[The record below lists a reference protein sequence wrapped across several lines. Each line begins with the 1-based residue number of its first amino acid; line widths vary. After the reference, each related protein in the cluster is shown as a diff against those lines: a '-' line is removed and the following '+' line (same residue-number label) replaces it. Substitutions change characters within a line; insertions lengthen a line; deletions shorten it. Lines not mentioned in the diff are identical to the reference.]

1 MSAVMS
7 RRDLPPSSRVWKRPK
22 PMSTMIP
29 YVCPI
34 ESVVKGRFC
43 RRIKETRTQPTP
55 HFVRNVPNPPH
66 DCRRSHLRGARSRA
80 PIALAFGRPTRNPI
94 SHNLH
99 YRLPPNSSHHL
110 PPCAPPPF
118 FPLWADTNNMPPAK
132 KSAAKKAPAKKTI
145 AKKAPAKKSAGKKE
159 EKKEKVK
166 RAPSAYNLFM
176 KSELAKVKKVCDPPH
191 EPRARCLR
199 LGRSLGTPRDMRAAR
214 ALGDPARACRG
225 SRARAAGT
233 HAYPSAFPFSS
244 MDACRGHDHHA
255 REGGA
260 RTRALGSRRLP
271 AACCGHAREHA
282 PRPAHTTAG
291 LGLPAL
297 SWTGDETY
305 RWFPLTRPPLPAS
318 PPSASLAH
326 PWQAN
331 PKLDHKEAFT
341 TAAGN
346 WSKQKK

>member
-22 PMSTMIP
+22 PMIP
-29 YVCPI
+29 YVYPI
-34 ESVVKGRFC
+34 ESVVKGQANRRFC
-43 RRIKETRTQPTP
+43 RRIKETPYSTNTT
-55 HFVRNVPNPPH
+55 HFVRNVPNPPL

-118 FPLWADTNNMPPAK
+118 LPFWADTNNMPPAK

-145 AKKAPAKKSAGKKE
+145 AKKAPAKKSAGKA

-199 LGRSLGTPRDMRAAR
+199 LGRSLGTPRVMRAAR

-225 SRARAAGT
+225 SCACAAGT
-233 HAYPSAFPFSS
+233 HAHPNAFPF
-244 MDACRGHDHHA
+244 
-255 REGGA
+255 
-260 RTRALGSRRLP
+260 
-271 AACCGHAREHA
+271 
-282 PRPAHTTAG
+282 
-291 LGLPAL
+291 
-297 SWTGDETY
+297 
-305 RWFPLTRPPLPAS
+305 
-318 PPSASLAH
+318 
-326 PWQAN
+326 
-331 PKLDHKEAFT
+331 
-341 TAAGN
+341 
-346 WSKQKK
+346 